1 MQLINI
7 IKKKQE
13 KVLFKKFEIR
23 FIDSFKFLQTSLAN
37 IVSNLQ
43 PSDFSNLQKNVKN
56 NSSLLTRKG
65 LYPYN
70 YVTSIDKLK
79 ETKLPPKEAFYSKL
93 YNEEISD
100 EDYQHAH
107 NVWNT
112 FNCQNLQ
119 DYHDLYL
126 KSDVLLLADV
136 FENFRKTCLKYY
148 KLDPCHYYTAP
159 GLAWD
164 ACLKLTKQ
172 ELQLL
177 KDYDML
183 MMFEKGIRGGMS
195 HISKRYAEA
204 NNKYMENCNKTKPS
218 TYIQYL
224 DANNLYG
231 WAMSQKRPTHGFK
244 WMDIDIPS
252 VLKLLEKKDTKIGY
266 IFEVDLEYPESLW
279 EEHNDYPL
287 APERIIKINKVDKL
301 VSTFLPKTYYV
312 LHYKNLKQYLE
323 EGMIPNQILI
333 EQQYLMS
340 ILLQFI

>member
-1 MQLINI
+1 M
-7 IKKKQE
+7 
-13 KVLFKKFEIR
+13 
-23 FIDSFKFLQTSLAN
+23 
-37 IVSNLQ
+37 
-43 PSDFSNLQKNVKN
+43 
-56 NSSLLTRKG
+56 TRKG
-65 LYPYN
+65 VHPYD

-79 ETKLPPKEAFYSKL
+79 ETKLPPKEAFYSLL

-100 EDYQHAH
+100 EDYEHAH

-112 FNCQNLQ
+112 FNCQTLQ

-159 GLAWD
+159 GLPWD

-177 KDYDML
+177 TDYDML
-183 MMFEKGIRGGMS
+183 MMFEKGIRGGIS

-204 NNKYMENCNKTKPS
+204 NNKYMKNYNKTQPS

-224 DANNLYG
+224 DANNLSG
-231 WAMSQKRPTHGFK
+231 WAMSQKLPTHGFK
-244 WMDIDIPS
+244 WMKDIEIPS
-252 VLKLLEKKDTKIGY
+252 VIKLLEKKDNKTGY
-266 IFEVDLEYPESLW
+266 IFEVDLEYPQSLW

-287 APERIIKINKVDKL
+287 APEKIKIK
-301 VSTFLPKTYYV
+301 
-312 LHYKNLKQYLE
+312 
-323 EGMIPNQILI
+323 
-333 EQQYLMS
+333 
-340 ILLQFI
+340 